1 MRTPQERSAG
11 SGQLQETRR
20 WIALMISD
28 AVPASSMQHIVFI
41 EISDGSWLV
50 EVWSALKRVTVRI
63 TTAEQVHIQ
72 QYVR

>member
-1 MRTPQERSAG
+1 
-11 SGQLQETRR
+11 
-20 WIALMISD
+20 MISD

-63 TTAEQVHIQ
+63 TTAEQVHVQ